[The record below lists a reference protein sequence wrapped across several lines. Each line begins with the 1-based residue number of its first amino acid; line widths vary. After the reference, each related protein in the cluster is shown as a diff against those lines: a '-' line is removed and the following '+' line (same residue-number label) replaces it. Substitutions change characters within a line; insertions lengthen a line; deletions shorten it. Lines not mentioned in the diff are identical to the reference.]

1 MIEVLIMVFRDEEER
16 FHHIGAKVGEVN
28 PYVLLPGS
36 RVRVKRI
43 AEKLD
48 SREVVWDERF
58 LMINGFFKGKPV
70 TAIDTGIGPS
80 SAAIV
85 VREVIEGI
93 DFKKHEK
100 AVLLRVGTSGSLQR
114 FVKPG
119 DLVVTTGTVAEEG
132 VSMRIVGARYPLCA
146 DPDVVVAL
154 VKAAKKNGYEL
165 GKNLHVG
172 VTHAKEALYEIEDPS
187 FSAFPKRAQENLE
200 LLEKLGVLCTEME
213 FSIISALAASYNARW
228 IRKGEEKRIFTGG
241 VFLVLSPPKGAE
253 EGVEFLKPSQEGLI
267 KTALDA
273 LLMIEFQ
280 FPRW

>member
-1 MIEVLIMVFRDEEER
+1 MVFRNEEGR
-16 FHHIGAKVGEVN
+16 FHHIGAKAGEVN

-36 RVRVKRI
+36 RVRVRKI
-43 AEKLD
+43 AEMFESKK
-48 SREVVWDERF
+48 VVWDGRF
-58 LMINGFFKGKPV
+58 LMINGFYEGKPV

-93 DFKKHEK
+93 DFNKHEN

-119 DLVVTTGTVAEEG
+119 DLVVTTGAVAEER
-132 VSMRIVGARYPLCA
+132 VSERIVGSKYPLCA
-146 DPDVVVAL
+146 DPDVVIAL
-154 VKAAKKNGYEL
+154 VRAAEKNGYEL

-187 FSAFPKRAQENLE
+187 FSAFPKRAQENLK

-228 IRKGEEKRIFTGG
+228 ICKGERKRIYVGG
-241 VFLVLSPPKGAE
+241 IFLVLSPPKGVE
-253 EGVEFLKPSQEGLI
+253 EGIEFLKPSQEGLI

-273 LLMIEFQ
+273 LLEMEFR
-280 FPRW
+280 FPR

>member
-1 MIEVLIMVFRDEEER
+1 MVFRDEEGR
-16 FHHIGAKVGEVN
+16 FHHIGARIGEVN

-36 RVRVKRI
+36 RVRVRRI
-43 AEKLD
+43 AEKLESPKVISD
-48 SREVVWDERF
+48 GRF
-58 LMINGFFKGKPV
+58 LMINGTYKGKPV

-93 DFKKHEK
+93 DFNKHEN

-119 DLVVTTGTVAEEG
+119 DLVVTTGAIAEER
-132 VSMRIVGARYPLCA
+132 VSERIVGPKYPLCA
-146 DPDVVVAL
+146 DPDVVMAL
-154 VKAAKKNGYEL
+154 VKAAEQNGYEL

-187 FSAFPKRAQENLE
+187 FSAFPARAQENLE

-213 FSIISALAASYNARW
+213 FSIISALAASYNAKWVCR
-228 IRKGEEKRIFTGG
+228 GERKRIYVGG
-241 VFLVLSPPKGAE
+241 VFLVLSPPKGM
-253 EGVEFLKPSQEGLI
+253 EGGIQFLKPSQEGLI

-273 LLMIEFQ
+273 LSRIEFR
-280 FPRW
+280 FPR